1 VHLDRL
7 HGYEQRL
14 GDLLVAQFLGCH
26 VRDAPL
32 AGGER
37 VDTAQEDRAR
47 TRAGRRELLVGPLDE
62 RGKTLTAT
70 RAEQLLA
77 RPGEPLSPFGSSA
90 TPRKEFTEPV
100 ALSSTQPTD
109 RPLPRRAVRLSFDL
123 VALRARCTQ
132 DAR

>member
-1 VHLDRL
+1 MHLDRL
-7 HGYEQRL
+7 HGYEHL

-62 RGKTLTAT
+62 RV
-70 RAEQLLA
+70 RAAPVRELDSLA
-77 RPGEPLSPFGSSA
+77 
-90 TPRKEFTEPV
+90 
-100 ALSSTQPTD
+100 Q
-109 RPLPRRAVRLSFDL
+109 
-123 VALRARCTQ
+123 
-132 DAR
+132 